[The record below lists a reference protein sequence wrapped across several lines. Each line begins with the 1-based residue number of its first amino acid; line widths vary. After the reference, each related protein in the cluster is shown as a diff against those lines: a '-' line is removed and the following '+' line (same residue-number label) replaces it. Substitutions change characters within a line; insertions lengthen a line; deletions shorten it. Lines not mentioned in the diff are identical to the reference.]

1 MGKKIGILL
10 ENRFIEREIFYY
22 QSYFQTEGWEPA
34 FLTRLWGQPRL
45 TFKGLE
51 YQAEITVDHSFE
63 SLSDADLSEY
73 AAVIVPAGYVADYL
87 LYAEKPGEVSP
98 AGKFLERL
106 MSKPEIVKGFICHSL
121 WLAGPIKE
129 SFAGRRVTCHNNIIS
144 HVRNAGMEYADEDV
158 ASDGDLITART
169 GGHHGA
175 FAKAILAN
183 LKKTEAD

>member
-10 ENRFIEREIFYY
+10 ENRFIEREVFYY
-22 QSYFQTEGWEPA
+22 QSYFEAEGFQPV

-51 YQAEITVDHSFE
+51 YQAEATVDHSFE
-63 SLSDADLSEY
+63 DLPDQELAEY

-87 LYAEKPGEVSP
+87 LYTEKPQDVSP
-98 AGKFLERL
+98 AGRFIERL
-106 MSKPEIVKGFICHSL
+106 MTKPGILKGFICHSL

-129 SFAGRRVTCHNNIIS
+129 SFAGRRVTCHNNIVS
-144 HVRNAGMEYADEDV
+144 HVTNAGLVYVDQDV
-158 ASDGDLITART
+158 VVDGDLITART
-169 GGHHGA
+169 GGHHGV

-183 LKKTEAD
+183 LK